1 MKNFEQ
7 MLDRYA
13 KLAVQVGVNIQP
25 GQSLMLTVPIAH
37 VKFARLI
44 AKYAYQAGAK
54 HVHIDWYDDELTRLT
69 YELAPDE
76 SFTEYPQ
83 WKANGYEE
91 LAEQGAAFLHI
102 RATDPKLLEGID
114 PVRIA
119 NASKAYKEA
128 VSNFRSKIMSD
139 RVCWS
144 LIAIPTPAWAAM
156 VFPELDE
163 SKQMDAMW
171 NAIFNMVRLDQENP
185 VQAWKDHHQFLT
197 AKADYLNKKKY
208 RLLQYRA
215 PGTDLQIELPP
226 EHLWTGGGSISETGT
241 LFMANMPTEEVFTVP
256 LKNGVNGTVR
266 SSKPLSYNGVLI
278 SDFSFTFRDGRII
291 EFSAKTG
298 YETLLQLVDTDEGAR
313 YLGEVALVP
322 HNSPISLMN
331 RIFYNSLIDENA
343 SCHLAIG
350 DAYTICLEN
359 GRDLTPEAV
368 KATGI
373 NSSLVHCDFMIGSEE
388 MDVDG
393 VTAEGVVEPIFRKGQ
408 WVF

>member
-25 GQSLMLTVPIAH
+25 GQTLMLTVPIAH
-37 VKFARLI
+37 VKFARMI

-54 HVHIDWYDDELTRLT
+54 HVHIDWMDDELTRLT
-69 YELAPDE
+69 YELAPED
-76 SFTEYPQ
+76 SFKECPP
-83 WKANGYEE
+83 WISNGFEE
-91 LAEQGAAFLHI
+91 IAEQGGAFLHI
-102 RATDPKLLEGID
+102 RASNPKLLEGID
-114 PVRIA
+114 PVRIT
-119 NASKAYKEA
+119 NSSKAFKAATPIY
-128 VSNFRSKIMSD
+128 RSKIMSD
-139 RVCWS
+139 RVSWS

-156 VFPELDE
+156 VFPDLDE
-163 SKQMDAMW
+163 TEQMDAMW
-171 NAIFNMVRLDQENP
+171 DAIFNMVRLDQEDP
-185 VQAWKDHHQFLT
+185 VQAWKDHHQFLH

-208 RLLQYRA
+208 RFLQYRA

-226 EHLWTGGGSISETGT
+226 VHLWTGGGSISETGT

-278 SDFSFTFRDGRII
+278 SDFSFTFQDGRII

-298 YETLLQLVDTDEGAR
+298 YETLQQLVDFDEGAR

-350 DAYTICLEN
+350 DAYSFCLEN
-359 GRDLTPEAV
+359 GKDLTPEEI
-368 KATGI
+368 KETGI
-373 NSSLVHCDFMIGSEE
+373 NTSLVHCDFMMGSEE
-388 MDVDG
+388 MEIDG
-393 VTAEGVVEPIFRKGQ
+393 VTSDGIVEPIFRKGQ